1 MFPLGSVLLPG
12 EILPLH
18 VFEPRY
24 RQMVIDLLADDVDE
38 PEFGVALI
46 QRGHEVG
53 GGDERSDLATVARII
68 NIEAFDEHRYGVV
81 ALGTRRIRVLAWL
94 PDDPY
99 PLADTEDDV
108 DPPPDD
114 VGRFHV
120 HLAATES
127 RVRQVHSMAV
137 ELGDLPAGLELEI
150 SDDPVLATYQLISFV
165 PFGPADR
172 YRLLAASDPWNRL
185 EVFDAALDDLEAT
198 LKFRS
203 A

>member
-24 RQMVIDLLADDVDE
+24 RQMVIDLLADAVDE

-53 GGDERSDLATVARII
+53 GGDERSDIATVARII
-68 NIEAFDEHRYGVV
+68 NIEALDEHRYGLV
-81 ALGTRRIRVLAWL
+81 ALGTRRIRIRAWL

-99 PLADTEDDV
+99 PLADTDEEP
-108 DPPPDD
+108 DPLPDD
-114 VGRFHV
+114 LGRFLV
-120 HLAATES
+120 NVAATES
-127 RVRQVHSMAV
+127 RVRQVHRLAV
-137 ELGDLPAGLELEI
+137 ELGDLPDGLELEI
-150 SDDPVLATYQLISFV
+150 SDDPVLATYQLVSFV
-165 PFGPADR
+165 PLGPADR
-172 YRLLAASDPWNRL
+172 FRLLAARDPWNRL
-185 EVFDAALDDLEAT
+185 ELLDAALDDLEAT

>member
-68 NIEAFDEHRYGVV
+68 NIEALDEHRYGLV

-99 PLADTEDDV
+99 PLADTEDV
-108 DPPPDD
+108 TDPLPDD
-114 VGRFHV
+114 IGRFLV

-137 ELGDLPAGLELEI
+137 ELGDLPAGLELAV
-150 SDDPVLATYQLISFV
+150 SDDPILASYQLISFV
-165 PFGPADR
+165 PLGPADR
-172 YRLLAASDPWNRL
+172 YRLLAANDPWTRL
-185 EVFDAALDDLEAT
+185 EVLDAALDDLEAT

>member
-68 NIEAFDEHRYGVV
+68 NIEALDEHRYGLV

-99 PLADTEDDV
+99 PLADTEDV
-108 DPPPDD
+108 ADPLPDD
-114 VGRFHV
+114 IGRFLV

-137 ELGDLPAGLELEI
+137 ELGDLPAGLELTV
-150 SDDPVLATYQLISFV
+150 SDDPILASYQLISFV
-165 PFGPADR
+165 PLGPADR
-172 YRLLAASDPWNRL
+172 YRLLAASDPWTRL
-185 EVFDAALDDLEAT
+185 EVLDAALDDLEAT